1 MNDFPFK
8 PHYLSL
14 GEQQMHYIDEG
25 TGETVLMLH
34 GNPTW
39 SYYYRYLITAFKGS
53 NRMIVPDH
61 IGMGLSS
68 KPQQYSYTLSQHIEN
83 ISSLIKFLDLKNI
96 TLVVHDWG
104 GAIGFGVIKK
114 HPNLFKRIVVLNT
127 AAFLS
132 ENIPRRIAI
141 CRHKTWGEW
150 LVRKWNLFAWPATF
164 MASTKSLSSHIKKNY
179 LKPYNNYENRIAIA
193 RFVQD
198 IPLEKDHVS
207 YQELKSI
214 DESLSQINLP
224 MLIAWGGRDFCF
236 DQTFFNEWTKRFPKA
251 HAYWFK
257 DAGHYVLED
266 VPGLIIP
273 LMDKFLHSSL

>member
-14 GEQQMHYIDEG
+14 GEEQMHYIDEG
-25 TGETVLMLH
+25 AGETVLMLH

-39 SYYYRYLITAFKGS
+39 SYYYRYLITAFKAS
-53 NRMIVPDH
+53 NRMIAPDH

-68 KPQQYSYTLSQHIEN
+68 KPQHYSYTLSQHIEN
-83 ISSLIKFLDLKNI
+83 ISSLIKFLDLKNM

-104 GAIGFGVIKK
+104 GAVGFGVIKK
-114 HPNLFKRIVVLNT
+114 HPSLFKRIIVLNT

-132 ENIPRRIAI
+132 KNIPRRIAI
-141 CRHKTWGEW
+141 CRHKIWGEW

-164 MASTKSLSSHIKKNY
+164 MASTKSLSSQIKKNY

-207 YQELKSI
+207 YQELKGI
-214 DESLSQINLP
+214 DESLSHINLP

-257 DAGHYVLED
+257 HAGHYVLED
-266 VPGLIIP
+266 VPELIIP